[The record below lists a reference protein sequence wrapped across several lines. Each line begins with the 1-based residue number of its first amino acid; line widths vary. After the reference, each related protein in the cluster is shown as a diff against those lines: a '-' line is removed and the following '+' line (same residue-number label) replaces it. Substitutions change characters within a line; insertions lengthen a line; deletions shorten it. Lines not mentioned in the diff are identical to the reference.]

1 MFSIRILCIG
11 LCIGLLIVSFHAT
24 GQDVFKDFKKARIV
38 YAKHVSFSIQVVK
51 RVLLDQNHEL
61 VEETV
66 TKMDVNKHQYRKES
80 ENEFIVCDGKKQLIL
95 NKPYKSFL
103 LQNIQLNDKK
113 KNITNNFPLK
123 GMDTIIKLASNTKF
137 SESENVKKYELTYKK
152 GPFRTITFS
161 FNKKTN
167 FINSVSYLMA
177 TGMKDKNGKNQ
188 KWRIEISFNN
198 LRLSPKFRKE
208 SFSLS
213 PYIINNKGRYIL
225 TLPYKEYKLI
235 Q

>member
-1 MFSIRILCIG
+1 MLVFRILV
-11 LCIGLLIVSFHAT
+11 IGLLFVSFHAE

-38 YAKHVSFSIQVVK
+38 YAKHVSFSIQIVK
-51 RVLLDQNHEL
+51 RIMLDQTHEI
-61 VEETV
+61 VEETI
-66 TKMDVNKHQYRKES
+66 TKMDVNKQQYRKEN
-80 ENEFIVCDGKKQLIL
+80 ENEMIVCDGKKQLIL

-103 LQNIQLNDKK
+103 LQNLILNDQRKTK
-113 KNITNNFPLK
+113 TNSFPLK
-123 GMDTIIKLASNTKF
+123 GMDTIIKLASSTKF
-137 SESENVKKYELTYKK
+137 SESEDIKKYELTYKK

-177 TGMKDKNGKNQ
+177 TEIKDKKGKNQ
-188 KWRIEISFNN
+188 KWRMEISFNN
-198 LRLSPKFRKE
+198 LRLSPKFRKV

-213 PYIINNKGRYIL
+213 PYIINNKGHYNL